1 MDISDRVKRIMAEQ
15 KAQGITISGLSEMSK
30 IHRTTIYR
38 IFNGSC
44 TPDESTMK
52 LLEAALCISDTP
64 RVEPA
69 MVDHMESE
77 AIANIIA
84 INEERITQMRCYYN
98 RMIAEKDKWILRLF
112 ILCIALLAFICFLL
126 LFDAAN
132 KEYGWLR
139 AS

>member
-1 MDISDRVKRIMAEQ
+1 MDISDRINRIMTEQ
-15 KAQGITISGLSEMSK
+15 KKQGISVSSLADMSN
-30 IHRTTIYR
+30 IHRSTIYR

-44 TPDESTMK
+44 TPDESTIK

-69 MVDHMESE
+69 MLDHLESE

-98 RMIAEKDKWILRLF
+98 RIITEKDRWILRLF
-112 ILCIALLAFICFLL
+112 ILCVILLAFICLLL

-132 KEYGWLR
+132 KDIGWFT
-139 AS
+139 AA